1 MNTVTSYKND
11 NISISIENIE
21 NLKTVFISR

>member
-1 MNTVTSYKND
+1 MNIVTSYKND
-11 NISISIENIE
+11 NTYFHIENIE